1 MTEEILSG
9 LAVRVTPDNWE
20 TLKLLRSSIPA
31 KPYVVYRIARDNFI
45 AVTDLIGSEKLIPSF
60 DKLDEFISVYITH
73 ENKEELLELV
83 GINKWKKD
91 SILVSYN
98 PNSNDFRTYNSL
110 LGSETSNE
118 ELLVDSFDNLEDIKI
133 LVSLGLSRIEIS
145 RILQEKPSD

>member
-1 MTEEILSG
+1 MAI
-9 LAVRVTPDNWE
+9 
-20 TLKLLRSSIPA
+20 
-31 KPYVVYRIARDNFI
+31 
-45 AVTDLIGSEKLIPSF
+45 
-60 DKLDEFISVYITH
+60 EFISVYITH